1 MPSQRRTKRVIGT
14 RIGDN
19 VIPGY
24 ELTDRRYAG
33 DDDPSRSAWNRVAV
47 PVPPASAI
55 PTVTAV
61 GGGSGLTAAIITG
74 HVQPGVIWPAVILVI
89 AGMAYDVAV
98 RALNRP
104 RRT

>member
-14 RIGDN
+14 HVRDN
-19 VIPGY
+19 VVPGY
-24 ELTDRRYAG
+24 ELTDLRSAG
-33 DDDPSRSAWNRVAV
+33 DDSPSRSTWNRVAV

-61 GGGSGLTAAIITG
+61 GGGSSLTAAIITG
-74 HVQPGVIWPAVILVI
+74 HVQPGVIWPAVTLVI
-89 AGMAYDVAV
+89 AGMAYDIAV

-104 RRT
+104 HRT